1 MKFRYLMSALLG
13 IAALLCLSTGEVLAQ
28 TTEHCTITAKNA
40 AKGCRADV
48 DEEYWIGLGN
58 CQNLAS
64 YAERGDCRAEVEL
77 IQEEDTEEC
86 TAIRD
91 ARYDACDLLGQDRVS
106 DPLEDPNINFVDPDG
121 IPDVWPVNPYVSLA
135 VGHTYVLQ
143 AGEDFEET
151 VVVTVTDEIREING
165 VDCRVVVDAVVIA
178 EEDDEEPGTIS
189 YEPEEITEDYFA
201 QSETGDVYY
210 CGETSENYEDGHL
223 TDLDGSFISGVEFA
237 KAGLLMRVAP
247 QVGDADRQE
256 WFLDEAEDISEYVD
270 LAGIP
275 SDDEGGENENFP
287 CAPGGCLKTFETAP
301 IDPEDTEFKYYISGV
316 GFVLATAMEDGE
328 FTGEREELLCVG
340 DSLDVL
346 NDETCGIEDVEEL
359 LDELCELAPDAFCPP
374 DPEDLP

>member
-1 MKFRYLMSALLG
+1 MNNRYFAGALLSIG
-13 IAALLCLSTGEVLAQ
+13 ALLCLSAGEVLAQ

-58 CQNLAS
+58 CQNLPS
-64 YAERGDCRAEVEL
+64 YAERGDCRAEVDL

-86 TAIRD
+86 TAVRD
-91 ARYDACDLLGQDRVS
+91 ARYDACDLFGQDRVS
-106 DPLEDPNINFVDPDG
+106 DPLLDPNISFVDPDE
-121 IPDVWPVNPYVSLA
+121 IPDIWPVNPYVSLA

-151 VVVTVTDEIREING
+151 VIVTVTDEIREING
-165 VDCRVVVDAVVIA
+165 VDCRVVTDAVVI
-178 EEDDEEPGTIS
+178 EGVDDEDGGVD
-189 YEPEEITEDYFA
+189 YEPEEITDDYFT
-201 QSETGDVYY
+201 QSEAGDVYY
-210 CGETSENYEDGHL
+210 CGEISQNFEDGYL
-223 TDLDGSFISGVEFA
+223 TDLDGSFVSGVEYA
-237 KAGLLMRVAP
+237 KAGRLIRAAP

-256 WFLDEAEDISEYVD
+256 WFLDEAEDIVEYVD

-275 SDDEGGENENFP
+275 SAEEGGENEDFP
-287 CAPGGCLKTFETAP
+287 CAPNGCLKTMDSAP
-301 IDPEDTEFKYYISGV
+301 IEPEGGEFKYYIAGT
-316 GFVLATAMEDGE
+316 GFVLASEMEDGE

-340 DSLDVL
+340 DSLDIL
-346 NDETCGIEDVEEL
+346 NDEACGIADVEEL